1 MKKLSFAPTDNK
13 QHIYDLAEKIRAND
27 VVFFAGAALSM
38 TCGLPLA
45 ADFKLAVIE
54 TLAQVIRERAHQDLT
69 EEDDVWLTI
78 SIGQL
83 EERWWSIPLEVM
95 FQFIVNTTGHRGLEP
110 FSVLDIGNDMYCH
123 NHLFL
128 ALGGGRYFNKII
140 TTNQDRLIENACN
153 ALSLSHSSVYS
164 EREMPNA
171 KAANIVDLQIIKLHG
186 TVEDLQSL
194 VVTID
199 QAGAKLSPRKE
210 EVLTSCLIENTVCF
224 VGYGLGDYDIYSTIM
239 NTNAKEPYALLK
251 PKNPKQSLDNY
262 VKENQRILDVLSKN
276 NGTPIVCDIDE
287 FFEELCTSLIP
298 IQHKEHKGSLSGRGK
313 QPGIEDIKEQIAWWP
328 AKISTFESFHT
339 LGSIYHH
346 MGFGDISQRVYRRAL
361 DLKVTA
367 NKREV
372 VIALLGESMGYK
384 RQGMYGKA
392 WRVASK
398 SLKIAAKTN
407 DRILLAESLFHSG
420 SALRQKAGGFS
431 LRGLLRLRKAES
443 IYSKLDGISAKH
455 GKGSA
460 MLSIALVWRNLVP
473 RLGIFDKFRE
483 RILLRLKDAYALLNG
498 PNGNAKRIIADVH
511 RELGQIDQ
519 AITAVEQAELI
530 CKWHKDDVGL
540 ANTMRTKARI
550 HLSEGNLHS
559 SEKDYFYALR
569 ASRRTADQPGTIKAL
584 IGLASTNAALAR
596 RSRAALLYKLAM
608 NQILDTGV
616 SNINIGILI
625 KVIAGT
631 IRTSVAWPSSR
642 TSKRQS
648 ESDSSGRKE
657 WI

>member
-54 TLAQVIRERAHQDLT
+54 ALAQVIKERAHQDLT

-78 SIGQL
+78 STGQL
-83 EERWWSIPLEVM
+83 GERWWSIPLEVM
-95 FQFIVNTTGHRGLEP
+95 FQFIVNTTGRRGLEP
-110 FSVLDIGNDMYCH
+110 FSVLEIGNDMYCH

-128 ALGGGRYFNKII
+128 ALGGGRYFNKVI

-153 ALSLSHSSVYS
+153 ALSLSHNSIYS

-251 PKNPKQSLDNY
+251 PRNPKQSLDNY

-313 QPGIEDIKEQIAWWP
+313 
-328 AKISTFESFHT
+328 H
-339 LGSIYHH
+339 
-346 MGFGDISQRVYRRAL
+346 
-361 DLKVTA
+361 LKVTA

-657 WI
+657 GI